1 MKMDRKMRRNTAIIA
16 IGYSLSGLNYLIVGI
31 DGILEG
37 NRQSAYELLMGVVL
51 VSLGIA
57 IIYEPREDRH
67 STSAMIGACVVQ
79 LTFCVVLAMV
89 ETFWWVMIFAVE
101 ILCKGNHGAVY
112 VKCPHC
118 GEQVFFPPV
127 AFRLNRF

>member
-16 IGYSLSGLNYLIVGI
+16 IGDSLSGLNYLIVGI

-101 ILCKGNHGAVY
+101 VVFVIGVY
-112 VKCPHC
+112 CIIKRIRRKKH
-118 GEQVFFPPV
+118 
-127 AFRLNRF
+127 